1 MSHIFNQKTHN
12 MRKLTYFIAISLLA
26 TGILFSSCGK
36 DENKDDDPVLT
47 DLEQAKKDYTDI
59 YLGTKA
65 IALQWTG
72 SATGC
77 NSGDINATVR
87 ENVIKRV
94 NYYRNL
100 VGLPNNV
107 TLNTAQSQQC
117 QEAALYMI
125 ANHTITHYP
134 SSNGNCYTSGAADAA
149 GHGNLA
155 ISSGGSG
162 ELSAN
167 HSVNAVSGYIEDPG
181 SNNLAVGHRAWILY
195 PKLSAMGTGSAFA
208 PNDQNWSANCLMW
221 GNNLNGA
228 AQSIEF
234 VAYPPAGYIPSPLV
248 FPRWSFQIYGADFTS
263 ASVTMTDANGAS
275 IATNIIHKSA
285 QQGAPDARIA
295 WEPQG
300 QNFPQGITADTE
312 YNVTISGVKN
322 TTKTTYAYTVKVFWA
337 DPSQAK
343 SSSKNEIR
351 EILSIK

>member
-1 MSHIFNQKTHN
+1 
-12 MRKLTYFIAISLLA
+12 MRKLKYFILLTFISSAIFV
-26 TGILFSSCGK
+26 TSCGK
-36 DENKDDDPVLT
+36 DDNNDDEPVLT
-47 DLEQAKKDYTDI
+47 DLEQAKKDYKDI

-65 IALQWTG
+65 IPLQWTG

-77 NSGDINATVR
+77 NAGDISATVR

-117 QEAALYMI
+117 QEAALYML

-134 SSNGNCYTSGAADAA
+134 SSSGNCYTAGAADAA

-155 ISSGGSG
+155 VGSGGNG
-162 ELSAN
+162 ELSGN

-181 SNNLAVGHRAWILY
+181 ANNLAVGHRAWILY
-195 PKLSAMGTGSAFA
+195 PQLSAMGTGSVYDA
-208 PNDQNWSANCLMW
+208 NQVWSANCLMW
-221 GNNLNGA
+221 GENLHGA
-228 AQSIEF
+228 AQSIDY
-234 VAYPPAGYIPSPLV
+234 VAYPPNGYIPSPLV
-248 FPRWSFQIYGADFTS
+248 FPRWSFQIYGANFTG
-263 ASVTMTDANGAS
+263 ASVTMTDANGAN
-275 IATNIIHKSA
+275 IPVTIIHKSA

-312 YNVTISGVKN
+312 YHVTVSGITGAKN
-322 TTKTTYAYTVKVFWA
+322 STYTYTVKVFWEN
-337 DPSQAK
+337 PSEAK
-343 SSSKNEIR
+343 GSTSKNDFR
-351 EILSIK
+351 QILSVN